1 MGPTDEE
8 ARELLLRSWT
18 LGMSTGDVDDC
29 IALIQG
35 SIRVGVIARVGALV
49 KKHLRPTKAEAI

>member
-35 SIRVGVIARVGALV
+35 SALRVRRQYA
-49 KKHLRPTKAEAI
+49 